1 MADNENTPPAAR
13 PASAGP
19 ASPARPCAICGKPAV
34 ARYKPFCSAR
44 CADIDL
50 GRWLKGSYVIPGE
63 PVEETE
69 TGLPPRQDD
78 EA

>member
-1 MADNENTPPAAR
+1 MADNENTPP
-13 PASAGP
+13 PAK
-19 ASPARPCAICGKPAV
+19 PCPICGKPAL

-63 PVEETE
+63 PVEEAE
-69 TGLPPRQDD
+69 TAPSAKERD
-78 EA
+78 ED